1 MARFNWDCWRSHRPT
16 ASRLDVFAAL
26 SLADHMRC
34 GRSKGLSCLD
44 GVIVIFLRVSVVP
57 AVFVVV
63 TLSTNVG
70 RMRAWVTASNPEA
83 SLINVGSLKAVPR
96 KLMPT
101 GIPSAVPDGTCTMGY
116 PGPPASPEL
125 AKMK

>member
-1 MARFNWDCWRSHRPT
+1 MDGVSFI
-16 ASRLDVFAAL
+16 F
-26 SLADHMRC
+26 
-34 GRSKGLSCLD
+34 LD
-44 GVIVIFLRVSVVP
+44 GVSVVP

-83 SLINVGSLKAVPR
+83 SLISVGSLKAVPR

-101 GIPSAVPDGTCTMGY
+101 GIPSALPEGTCMMG
-116 PGPPASPEL
+116 
-125 AKMK
+125 